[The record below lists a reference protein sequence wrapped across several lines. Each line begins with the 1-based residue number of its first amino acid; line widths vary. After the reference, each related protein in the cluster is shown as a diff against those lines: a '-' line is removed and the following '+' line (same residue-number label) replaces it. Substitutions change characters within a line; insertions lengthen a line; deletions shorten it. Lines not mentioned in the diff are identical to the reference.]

1 MTMRI
6 GGFELGERPLVVAEL
21 GNNHEGDPGVARE
34 LIGRRCRR
42 RRPCGQAADLPGRRA
57 SCAPRTSAA
66 SSSSR
71 GFELAPGDVESLAQL
86 ARELGVLFIST
97 PLDLG
102 SAELLEPLVDAYK
115 VASGDNDFLPL
126 LDRLADS
133 DRPLIVSTGLLDLD
147 GVRGVK
153 ARIEARRAERGAGA
167 DLAFL
172 HAVTAYPCPPEQ
184 VNLAAIPML
193 ARELG
198 CPIGYSDHTLGIEA
212 CVLAATLG
220 AAILEKHVTLAHDF
234 SDFRDHQLSATPDE
248 LRELVAA
255 VGRAQVA
262 GADRAA
268 KEVQPAEE
276 QLHDAVRRAIV
287 AARDLPAGTTL
298 AEADLTWMRP
308 RDGLAPG
315 QRGRAGG
322 PAARP
327 RRRPRRGDPGG
338 APGVSRV
345 ARRELPPV
353 RLRAARDGVPL
364 RASRRRGRPPSPCAR
379 ASATSASTGAARR
392 AGTSWRST
400 TSTSTGST
408 RGSTWTRPTPATGCA
423 RPSSESWA
431 CRPSARTTCSGWSA
445 SSASGRIGAA
455 RREPRCS
462 TWAAGSACSRPG

>member
-34 LIGRRCRR
+34 LMAA
-42 RRPCGQAADLPGRRA
+42 AADAGANAVKLQTFRVESFVRPQDERRFEQLA
-57 SCAPRTSAA
+57 R
-66 SSSSR
+66 
-71 GFELAPGDVESLAQL
+71 FELAPGDVESLAQL
-86 ARELGVLFIST
+86 ARDLGVLFIST

-133 DRPLIVSTGLLDLD
+133 DRPLIVSTGLLDLE

-172 HAVTAYPCPPEQ
+172 HAVTAYPCPPEE

-212 CVLAATLG
+212 CVLAAMLG

-248 LRELVAA
+248 LRGLVAA
-255 VGRAQVA
+255 VGRAQVL
-262 GADRAA
+262 GGSAA
-268 KEVQPAEE
+268 KEVQPAER

-287 AARDLPAGTTL
+287 AARDLPEGTTL

-315 QRGRAGG
+315 SEAELVGRRLGRA
-322 PAARP
+322 
-327 RRRPRRGDPGG
+327 
-338 APGVSRV
+338 V
-345 ARRELPPV
+345 ARGEAILEEH
-353 RLRAARDGVPL
+353 LA
-364 RASRRRGRPPSPCAR
+364 
-379 ASATSASTGAARR
+379 
-392 AGTSWRST
+392 
-400 TSTSTGST
+400 
-408 RGSTWTRPTPATGCA
+408 
-423 RPSSESWA
+423 
-431 CRPSARTTCSGWSA
+431 
-445 SSASGRIGAA
+445 
-455 RREPRCS
+455 
-462 TWAAGSACSRPG
+462 